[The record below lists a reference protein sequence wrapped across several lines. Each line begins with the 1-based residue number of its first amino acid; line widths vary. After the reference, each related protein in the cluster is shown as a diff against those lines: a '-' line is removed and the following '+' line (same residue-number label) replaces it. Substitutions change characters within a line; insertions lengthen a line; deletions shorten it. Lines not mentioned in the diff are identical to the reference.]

1 MALITPTATIN
12 AQTGKITYSFTGV
25 ATADTLKAV
34 VIRPKMCKGA
44 SMLPNALTVT
54 VADGSVT
61 QITLGGSDPETI
73 TDYTVRPAA
82 TFVYSADS
90 QAEQTLKEGIDF
102 TIGNSTGTTPKQ
114 INFSTALTG
123 ANKVCVLNYSYYDVV
138 GANLVYDTPIYP
150 SNCRGVMTQTVS
162 NTPYN
167 IIIWNEGILAQ
178 EPKFVATAGTVN
190 AVVEALITD
199 A

>member
-1 MALITPTATIN
+1 MALITPTAAIN

-25 ATADTLKAV
+25 ATADTLKSV

-61 QITLGGSDPETI
+61 QITLGGSDPEPI
-73 TDYTVRPAA
+73 TDYTVRPLA

-90 QAEQTLKEGIDF
+90 QDEQTLQEGKDF
-102 TIGNSTGTTPKQ
+102 TIGDATGITPKQ

-162 NTPYN
+162 TVPYN
-167 IIIWNEGILAQ
+167 IIVWNEGILAQ
-178 EPKFVATAGTVN
+178 EPKFLATGGTVN
-190 AVVEALITD
+190 AVIEALITD

>member
-1 MALITPTATIN
+1 MALITPTAAIN

-25 ATADTLKAV
+25 AVADTLKAV
-34 VIRPKMCKGA
+34 IIRPKMCKGA
-44 SMLPNALTVT
+44 SMLPNALTLA

-61 QITLGGSDPETI
+61 QITLGGGPPEPI
-73 TDYTVRPAA
+73 TNYAIRPAA

-90 QAEQTLKEGIDF
+90 QDEQTLHEGKDF
-102 TIGNSTGTTPKQ
+102 TIGNATGSIPRQ

-123 ANKVCVLNYSYYDVV
+123 DNKVSVLNYSYYDVV
-138 GANLVYDTPIYP
+138 GTNLVYDTPIYP

-162 NTPYN
+162 TVPYN

-178 EPKFVATAGTVN
+178 EPKFIATAGAVN